1 MQVAKFD
8 EGNTSGGLGG
18 RSERPIFSAL
28 ESLSNFD
35 LYRGFQAA
43 PLWTLLG
50 WSDIRLRYRRS
61 VLGPFWITL
70 SMTVLIIVLGL
81 IYSQIFHTDIRT
93 YLPYLALGFI
103 VWGFIS
109 TSINESCGAFWDSE
123 RIIKQVGIPLSALV
137 FRVVWRNFIV
147 LLHTII
153 LVVPIWLIFEIVPGW
168 VSLLAL
174 PGIALVF
181 VNQCWLGVCLAV
193 VSTRFRDIPPIVATI
208 IQITVFA
215 TPIMWPVSSLGDNH
229 LIANVNPF
237 YHLIEIVRAPL
248 SGEYPQMLSW
258 KFAIIADLAGIILAA
273 WLLERMRHKIVYWL

>member
-1 MQVAKFD
+1 MQVAQLD

-18 RSERPIFSAL
+18 RSERPKLGAL
-28 ESLSNFD
+28 ASLSEFD
-35 LYRGFQAA
+35 VYRGIQAA
-43 PLWTLLG
+43 PLWLLLG
-50 WSDIRLRYRRS
+50 WNDIRLRYRRS

-70 SMTVLIIVLGL
+70 SMTVLIAVLGVV
-81 IYSQIFHTDIRT
+81 YSQIFHTDIRT

-109 TSINESCGAFWDSE
+109 SSINESCGAFQDSE
-123 RIIKQVGIPLSALV
+123 RIIKQIGIPFSVFV

-153 LVVPIWLIFEIVPGW
+153 LVVPIWLIFKIAPSS

-181 VNQCWLGVCLAV
+181 LNQCWLGVCLAV
-193 VSTRFRDIPPIVATI
+193 ISTRFRDVPPIVATI
-208 IQITVFA
+208 MQITVFA
-215 TPIMWPVSSLGDNH
+215 TPIMWPVSSLGENH

-237 YHLIEIVRAPL
+237 YHLIEIVRGPL
-248 SGEYPQMLSW
+248 IGEVPGMLSW
-258 KFAIIADLAGIILAA
+258 EFAIIADAAGIIFAA
-273 WLLERMRHKIVYWL
+273 WLLEKMRRKVVYWL